1 MRHKKYYY
9 KKEMPKSKI
18 LANEFCRCIKKV
30 RKTVKVRPGQ
40 NKTLKGREK
49 AAIGICVKSVI
60 QTRGKT
66 LKKFKCTPKPYLLT
80 QKPKK

>member
-1 MRHKKYYY
+1 VRYKKYYN
-9 KKEMPKSKI
+9 KKEMKKSKS
-18 LANEFCRCIKKV
+18 LGKEFCRCIKKV

-80 QKPKK
+80 QKLK